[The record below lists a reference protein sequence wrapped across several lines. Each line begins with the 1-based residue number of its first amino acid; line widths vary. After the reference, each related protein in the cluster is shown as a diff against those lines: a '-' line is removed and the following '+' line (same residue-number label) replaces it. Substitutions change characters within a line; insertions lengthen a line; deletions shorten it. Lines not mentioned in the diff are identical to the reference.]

1 MSSHVARDLGL
12 ELGHVLAASHQVG
25 DLLTG
30 LFSLAEVG
38 RLGAFD
44 EDGEVVPNRKRM
56 DDVVSDEDD
65 GDALLPRLQ
74 NDAENVSRLF
84 DAKRRGGLV
93 KDKHAGSKMDRAGNR
108 QRLTLTSGQTS
119 DEAVAV
125 GDSCYT

>member
-1 MSSHVARDLGL
+1 MRSHEARNLGF

-25 DLLTG
+25 DLFTG
-30 LFSLAEVG
+30 LFSLTEVG

-65 GDALLPRLQ
+65 GDALLARLQ

-93 KDKHAGSKMDRAGNR
+93 KSTLAPKWTARAIA
-108 QRLTLTSGQTS
+108 S
-119 DEAVAV
+119 A
-125 GDSCYT
+125 